1 MSAAAGIDRRIGQ
14 VSWAVILGALI
25 VNLALQGA
33 SADPSRPVVLVSC
46 GTFFALLLTRLA
58 LSARGQAA
66 NRGSVALLMAGLVLW
81 GAESTQ
87 VQAASSSAATRH
99 LAAGELAY
107 VGAYL
112 AFALYILVAPD
123 YRPSHGV
130 RTWLETLV
138 VCGGSACLAGAV
150 MLTPIAAGSGTGW
163 SAFVALLYPVADVV
177 LGLLVV
183 AQIALRMRCRD
194 SRSARLCAGFFVLAA
209 ADSTFV
215 GGVQHGSQDAS
226 VLTIVLWAV
235 GFGLV
240 VSAASSKRVTAI
252 GRPLADMPA
261 LILTGAAV
269 AAIAVLLIRPD
280 GPLGIWL
287 SVPAVVTLV
296 ASGVRLVLALRDARG
311 AAEAIVLSHTDD
323 LTKLP
328 NRRAILS
335 RIDTDLQHGRPLA
348 LMIMDLDG
356 FKDINDGLGHEL
368 GDVILAETGRRMR
381 EALPQDV
388 MVARLGGD
396 EFALAVPET
405 DELTLLEVANKVVRA
420 VREPTVA
427 DDIELVVGAS
437 LGIAV
442 GESSDRESSGLLR
455 RADIA
460 MYQAKTG
467 GGGARM
473 YDRTRDDSRSRLQ
486 LAEELRRGLR
496 EGQVVL
502 WYQPQL
508 ASHSRRITGLEGLV
522 RWNHP
527 TRGLLQPSAF
537 LPVAR
542 QAGLMP
548 AISDL
553 IIQQA
558 VSDVCFWSK
567 TGAETHSVALNF
579 AAPELLNGVFGRRID
594 RAITQ
599 AGLDPSAFVIEVTED
614 SFFADP
620 LRAMEVL
627 LELRSYGM
635 QVSIDDYGTGFSSL
649 SYLRDLPIDELKMDR
664 SFVSSITGDVR
675 GRMIV
680 ESTVRLAEAL
690 DLRMVAEGVE
700 DAATLAAI
708 SNLGAD
714 VVQGYY
720 LAKPMPARDVADW
733 QATWTSDLAAVVGL
747 SGR

>member
-1 MSAAAGIDRRIGQ
+1 
-14 VSWAVILGALI
+14 
-25 VNLALQGA
+25 
-33 SADPSRPVVLVSC
+33 
-46 GTFFALLLTRLA
+46 
-58 LSARGQAA
+58 
-66 NRGSVALLMAGLVLW
+66 
-81 GAESTQ
+81 
-87 VQAASSSAATRH
+87 
-99 LAAGELAY
+99 
-107 VGAYL
+107 
-112 AFALYILVAPD
+112 
-123 YRPSHGV
+123 
-130 RTWLETLV
+130 
-138 VCGGSACLAGAV
+138 
-150 MLTPIAAGSGTGW
+150 MLTPIAGGSEDGW
-163 SAFVALLYPVADVV
+163 SVFVALLYPVADVV
-177 LGLLVV
+177 LGLLIV
-183 AQIALRMRCRD
+183 AQMALRMRCRD
-194 SRSARLCAGFFVLAA
+194 WRSGRLCAGFFALAG

-215 GGVQHGSQDAS
+215 GGVQHGSQDSS

-240 VSAASSKRVTAI
+240 VSAACEPRKAAI
-252 GRPLADMPA
+252 GRPLSDLPA
-261 LILTGAAV
+261 SILTGAAV
-269 AAIAVLLIRPD
+269 TAIGVLLIRPD
-280 GPLGIWL
+280 GPLGMWM
-287 SVPAVVTLV
+287 SVPAVLTLA

-335 RIDTDLQHGRPLA
+335 RIESDLQQHRPLA

-405 DELTLLEVANKVVRA
+405 NELALLELANQVVSA

-442 GESSDRESSGLLR
+442 GGPTDRESSGLLR

-473 YDRTRDDSRSRLQ
+473 YDRSRDDSRSRLQ

-508 ASHSRRITGLEGLV
+508 ASHSQRITGLEGLV

-527 TRGLLQPSAF
+527 TRGLLPPSAF
-537 LPVAR
+537 LPIAR
-542 QAGLMP
+542 HAGLMP

-553 IIQQA
+553 IVREA
-558 VSDVCFWSK
+558 VSDVRNWAES
-567 TGAETHSVALNF
+567 GARPHSVALNF

-594 RAITQ
+594 RVITG
-599 AGLDPSAFVIEVTED
+599 AGLDPAMFVIEVTED
-614 SFFADP
+614 SFFTDP
-620 LRAMEVL
+620 IRAMEVL

-635 QVSIDDYGTGFSSL
+635 QISIDDYGTGFSSL

-664 SFVSSITGDVR
+664 SFVSSITGDAR

-700 DAATLAAI
+700 DAETLTEI
-708 SNLGAD
+708 ENLGAD
-714 VVQGYY
+714 VVQGFY
-720 LAKPMPARDVADW
+720 LAKPMPAGEVVSW
-733 QATWTSDLAAVVGL
+733 QRSWTSDRAAVPVL
-747 SGR
+747 SRR

>member
-1 MSAAAGIDRRIGQ
+1 
-14 VSWAVILGALI
+14 
-25 VNLALQGA
+25 
-33 SADPSRPVVLVSC
+33 
-46 GTFFALLLTRLA
+46 
-58 LSARGQAA
+58 
-66 NRGSVALLMAGLVLW
+66 MAGLVLW
-81 GAESTQ
+81 GAESVRLQGAQT
-87 VQAASSSAATRH
+87 STATRH
-99 LAAGELAY
+99 LATGELAY

-112 AFALYILVAPD
+112 AFALYLLIAPD
-123 YRPSHGV
+123 YRASHGI

-150 MLTPIAAGSGTGW
+150 MLTPIANGSGSGW
-163 SAFVALLYPVADVV
+163 SLFVALLYPVVDVV
-177 LGLLVV
+177 LGLLIV

-194 SRSARLCAGFFVLAA
+194 WRSARLCAGFFTLAA

-215 GGVQHGSQDAS
+215 GGVQHGSQDS
-226 VLTIVLWAV
+226 SILTIVLWAV

-240 VSAASSKRVTAI
+240 VSAACATRRTAI
-252 GRPLADMPA
+252 SRPLSDLPA
-261 LILTGAAV
+261 SILTGAAV
-269 AAIAVLLIRPD
+269 TAIAVLLIRPN
-280 GPLGIWL
+280 GPLGVWMC
-287 SVPAVVTLV
+287 VPAVLTLA

-311 AAEAIVLSHTDD
+311 AAEAIALSHTDD

-335 RIDTDLQHGRPLA
+335 RIESDLQQHRPLA
-348 LMIMDLDG
+348 LMLMDLDG

-381 EALPQDV
+381 DALPQEV

-396 EFALAVPET
+396 EFALAVPDT
-405 DELTLLEVANKVVRA
+405 DELRLLELANRVVTA
-420 VREPTVA
+420 VRQPTVA
-427 DDIELVVGAS
+427 DDIELVVDAS

-442 GESSDRESSGLLR
+442 GDSNDRESSGLLR

-460 MYQAKTG
+460 MYQAKTA

-473 YDRTRDDSRSRLQ
+473 YDRSRDDSRSRLQ

-496 EGQVVL
+496 DGQVVL
-502 WYQPQL
+502 YYQPQL
-508 ASHSRRITGLEGLV
+508 AAMSRRITGLEGLV
-522 RWNHP
+522 RWDHP
-527 TRGLLQPSAF
+527 TRGLLPPAAF

-553 IIQQA
+553 IVRRA
-558 VSDVCFWSK
+558 VADVRSWAEA
-567 TGAETHSVALNF
+567 GASLPSVALNF

-594 RAITQ
+594 RMITD
-599 AGLDPSAFVIEVTED
+599 AGLAPSAFVVEVTED

-620 LRAMEVL
+620 IRAMEVL

-635 QVSIDDYGTGFSSL
+635 KISIDDYGTGFSSL

-664 SFVSSITGDVR
+664 SFVSSITGDAR

-700 DAATLAAI
+700 DAATLAEI
-708 SNLGAD
+708 TRLGAD
-714 VVQGYY
+714 VVQGFY
-720 LAKPMPARDVADW
+720 LARPMPAGEVVAW
-733 QATWTSDLAAVVGL
+733 QASWVRDLAAVPVL
-747 SGR
+747 R